1 MTNELSPADIAYLVE
16 IEVQRRMQQQEK
28 DNGQLTREQL
38 NGMTWQEIC
47 EARAQGR
54 LDSLMYGGE

>member
-1 MTNELSPADIAYLVE
+1 MTNELSAADIAYLVE

-28 DNGQLTREQL
+28 DNGQLTREDL
-38 NGMTWQEIC
+38 NHMSWQEIA

-54 LDSLMYGGE
+54 LNNLLYGGE